1 VPSGLHPSE
10 TLLAPDDAR
19 APRTSRP
26 RALKWLVICG
36 ILLIAAT
43 MLVTGALI
51 IHFHD
56 RDLDDGERELA
67 NVARILAEQ
76 TDRTFEGLA
85 LIHTSLI
92 DRMKA
97 LRIDSS
103 EDFESR
109 MSGRDVHLMLQD
121 KISGLP
127 HVSALALIA
136 ADDRPINSSRS
147 WPPEQ
152 LNVGSGD
159 VRSLASDP
167 GSTSIVGEPVLD
179 GPAGTWTASLIRK
192 LTAADGRFLGMMLG
206 TVELHRLEDFFAGM
220 AFGQGR
226 SIALLRND
234 GTLLARYPSAD
245 DVPGTKLPDGI
256 AALGD
261 RQAVATRTVSE
272 KTGKERLVAFRR
284 VAGYQLTFQCRHPP
298 SMNWSSTSRRPRRLL
313 LKCRRRCLPA
323 PTR

>member
-1 VPSGLHPSE
+1 
-10 TLLAPDDAR
+10 
-19 APRTSRP
+19 
-26 RALKWLVICG
+26 
-36 ILLIAAT
+36 
-43 MLVTGALI
+43 
-51 IHFHD
+51 
-56 RDLDDGERELA
+56 
-67 NVARILAEQ
+67 
-76 TDRTFEGLA
+76 
-85 LIHTSLI
+85 
-92 DRMKA
+92 MKA
-97 LRIDSS
+97 LRIDSG

-159 VRSLASDP
+159 VRSLASGP

-179 GPAGTWTASLIRK
+179 GPTGTWTASLIRK

-206 TVELHRLEDFFAGM
+206 TVELHGLEDFFAGM

-234 GTLLARYPSAD
+234 GTLLARYPSVD
-245 DVPGTKLPDGI
+245 DVPGTKLPGGI

-261 RQAVATRTVSE
+261 RQAVATRERMTTPNRGRQHATKVGRQILHALAQEKSE
-272 KTGKERLVAFRR
+272 PLGEGAE
-284 VAGYQLTFQCRHPP
+284 PD
-298 SMNWSSTSRRPRRLL
+298 
-313 LKCRRRCLPA
+313 
-323 PTR
+323 